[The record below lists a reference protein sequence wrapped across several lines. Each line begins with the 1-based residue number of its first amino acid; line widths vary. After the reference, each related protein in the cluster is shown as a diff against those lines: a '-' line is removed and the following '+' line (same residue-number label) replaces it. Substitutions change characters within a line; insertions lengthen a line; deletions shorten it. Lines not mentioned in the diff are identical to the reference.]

1 MPTPPPPPHA
11 SVEAP
16 APSVNGL
23 RLRARRVSRDVRGG
37 GRILNDISVEV
48 VPGQLTVIAGSSGAG
63 KTVLLQTLAGLS
75 APTEGE
81 VLHDGARPG
90 PPGPDFGFVPQE
102 DIIHRE
108 LPLRRTLVYAAGLR
122 MAPGTP
128 AGTVL
133 DTVDRVLGMLGLA
146 ERAETPVRALSG
158 GERKRASIAVELL
171 TRPRVLFLD
180 EPTSGLDPVT
190 GAALLRTLRTLAED
204 GTTVVL
210 TTHVLADLLR
220 ADQVVFLSAGGEVAY
235 AGGPAALFEAFGVGT
250 VEEVYEAVAGGA
262 RVARA
267 VPEDVD
273 SPDATSPSPRP
284 RRVGVLGQWTL
295 LTRRG
300 TALMLHNRLSVA
312 VLAGSPVMIVAM
324 FAVLFRAGAFDPAAP
339 DPGSSAMI
347 MFWIAFGAFFFGLTY
362 GLLQICTELP
372 VLRREWLA
380 GLRIGP
386 YVASK
391 LTTML
396 PVLAVADALLLVV
409 LRALDRLPAAGWDTY
424 GSLFASSVLAS
435 AAALALGLLAS
446 AAVSEPGQ
454 ATLMLPLLCFPQV
467 LFSGAFVPVPRMT
480 VAGKA
485 ISWAMT
491 NRWAFEALG
500 SGVGLESLWRAGRS
514 PLGPPLLASYGDS
527 FGHPAS
533 RGWLVLAG
541 FALVFLAWTWVI
553 LVRKCR
559 DGTARS
565 RVGR

>member
-1 MPTPPPPPHA
+1 MSTPTPPQAATDAPPLPVKGLLVQA
-11 SVEAP
+11 RRT
-16 APSVNGL
+16 GL
-23 RLRARRVSRDVRGG
+23 RVHGAGPVLHDVSFDAA
-37 GRILNDISVEV
+37 
-48 VPGQLTVIAGSSGAG
+48 PGQLTVIAGSSGAG

-75 APTEGE
+75 APSEGE
-81 VLHDGARPG
+81 VLHDGTQPG
-90 PPGPDFGFVPQE
+90 PPGPEFGFVPQE

-108 LPLRRTLVYAAGLR
+108 LPLHRTLVHAAGLR
-122 MAPGTP
+122 MPPGTS
-128 AGTVL
+128 ADAVAARVDGVL
-133 DTVDRVLGMLGLA
+133 DTLGLA
-146 ERAETPVRALSG
+146 DRAATPVRALSG
-158 GERKRASIAVELL
+158 GERKRACVAAELL

-190 GAALLRTLRTLAED
+190 GVALLRTLRALAED

-220 ADQVVFLSAGGEVAY
+220 GDQVVFLSPGGETAY
-235 AGGPAALFEAFGVGT
+235 VGEPGELCGAFGVDT
-250 VEEVYEAVAGGA
+250 VEEVYEAVAGGV
-262 RVARA
+262 RVERA
-267 VPEDVD
+267 GPAEVQRADRP
-273 SPDATSPSPRP
+273 SPSVRAP
-284 RRVGVLGQWTL
+284 RVGAVRQWAL

-300 TALMLHNRLSVA
+300 SALLLHNRLSVA

-324 FAVLFRAGAFDPAAP
+324 FAVLFRADAFDPAAP

-409 LRALDRLPAAGWDTY
+409 LRALDRLPAADLGTY
-424 GSLFASSVLAS
+424 ESLFASSVLAS

-446 AAVSEPGQ
+446 AAVSEPAQ

-480 VAGKA
+480 EAGEA

-500 SGVGLESLWRAGRS
+500 SGVGLESLWRGGGSA
-514 PLGPPLLASYGDS
+514 LGPPLLDSYGDS

-533 RGWLVLAG
+533 RGWLILAG
-541 FALVFLAWTWVI
+541 FALLFTAATWAV

-559 DGTARS
+559 EGLVRS
-565 RVGR
+565 RAGR

>member
-1 MPTPPPPPHA
+1 MSTPMHPRA
-11 SVEAP
+11 SIDARV
-16 APSVNGL
+16 PSVNGL
-23 RLRARRVSRDVRGG
+23 RIQARRVNRQVRGAGQVLRDVSFDVDP
-37 GRILNDISVEV
+37 GR
-48 VPGQLTVIAGSSGAG
+48 LTVIAGSSGAG
-63 KTVLLQTLAGLS
+63 KTVLLQTLAGLN
-75 APTEGE
+75 APSEGE
-81 VLHDGARPG
+81 VLHDGTQPG
-90 PPGPDFGFVPQE
+90 PPGPEFGFVPQE

-108 LPLRRTLVYAAGLR
+108 LPLHRTLVYAAGLR
-122 MAPGTP
+122 MPPSTP
-128 AGTVL
+128 AETV
-133 DTVDRVLGMLGLA
+133 DASVDRVLDALGLSH
-146 ERAETPVRALSG
+146 RAATPVRALSG
-158 GERKRASIAVELL
+158 GERKRASIAAELL

-190 GAALLRTLRTLAED
+190 GAALLRTLRALAED

-220 ADQVVFLSAGGEVAY
+220 CDQVVFLSPGGEVAY
-235 AGGPAALFEAFGVGT
+235 AGEPAALCGAFGADT
-250 VEEVYEAVAGGA
+250 VEEVYEAVAEGA
-262 RVARA
+262 RVERA
-267 VPEDVD
+267 AAEDVQR
-273 SPDATSPSPRP
+273 PESPSLSPRAP
-284 RRVGVLGQWTL
+284 RVGAVRQWAL

-300 TALMLHNRLSVA
+300 TALLLHNRLSVA

-324 FAVLFRAGAFDPAAP
+324 FAVLFRAGAFDPAAS
-339 DPGSSAMI
+339 DPGSTAMI

-409 LRALDRLPAAGWDTY
+409 LRALDRLPAAGWGTY

-446 AAVSEPGQ
+446 AAVSEPAQ

-480 VAGKA
+480 QAGEA

-500 SGVGLESLWRAGRS
+500 SGVGLESLWRGGGS
-514 PLGPPLLASYGDS
+514 PLGPPLLDSYGDS

-533 RGWLVLAG
+533 RGWLILAG
-541 FALVFLAWTWVI
+541 FALLFMAATWVV

-559 DGTARS
+559 EGAVR
-565 RVGR
+565 GRAGR

>member
-1 MPTPPPPPHA
+1 MSTPHPHPP
-11 SVEAP
+11 VGAP

-23 RLRARRVSRDVRGG
+23 RLRARRVSREVRGG
-37 GRILNDISVEV
+37 GRILNGISVEV
-48 VPGQLTVIAGSSGAG
+48 APGQLTVIAGSSGAG

-122 MAPGTP
+122 MAPGTA

-133 DTVDRVLGMLGLA
+133 DTVDRVLETLGLA

-190 GAALLRTLRTLAED
+190 AAALLRTLRTLAED

-235 AGGPAALFEAFGVGT
+235 AGEPTALFEAFGVGT

-262 RVARA
+262 RVERA
-267 VPEDVD
+267 VPEDD
-273 SPDATSPSPRP
+273 LAADATSPSVRP
-284 RRVGVLGQWTL
+284 PRVGVLRQWTL

-396 PVLAVADALLLVV
+396 PVLAVADGLLLVV

-533 RGWLVLAG
+533 RGWVILAG
-541 FALVFLAWTWVI
+541 FALVFLAGTWVI

-559 DGTARS
+559 DGAARS
-565 RVGR
+565 RAGH